1 MIFDNISMLGSLCFL
16 EHCGILAPLIAHVFS
31 FFLFRKATRKIEFYG
46 LAH

>member
-1 MIFDNISMLGSLCFL
+1 MILDNISMFGSLCFS
-16 EHCGILAPLIAHVFS
+16 EHCGILAPLISLVFS